1 MYDETKAKLYEREV
15 EFVETESRFIN
26 GGLGH
31 TKEVAQAMA
40 QDHRYLVQ
48 ERFKLM
54 LEYWKELA
62 KNYRKGR
69 YDPRNE
75 WACRCAGV
83 AIDALIE
90 SGDLYIPWD
99 EREEFGMNTKEA

>member
-1 MYDETKAKLYEREV
+1 MWDETKEKLYEREI
-15 EFVETESRFIN
+15 EFVEQESSFIN
-26 GGLGH
+26 GKLSH

-54 LEYWKELA
+54 LEYFKELA
-62 KNYRKGR
+62 KNERKGF

-75 WACRCAGV
+75 WACKCARV

-90 SGDLYIPWD
+90 SKLLYIPWD
-99 EREEFGMNTKEA
+99 EREEFGMTKAA

>member
-1 MYDETKAKLYEREV
+1 MTDEIKDKLYEREV
-15 EFVETESRFIN
+15 EFVKTESDFIN
-26 GGLGH
+26 GGLSH

-48 ERFKLM
+48 ERFKLT

-69 YDPRNE
+69 HDPRNE
-75 WACRCAGV
+75 WACKTASV
-83 AIDALIE
+83 AINALIE
-90 SGDLYIPWD
+90 SGDLYIPFD
-99 EREEFGMNTKEA
+99 EREDFGLPKAA

>member
-1 MYDETKAKLYEREV
+1 MWDETKEKLYEREV

-26 GGLGH
+26 GGLSH

-54 LEYWKELA
+54 VEYFKELA
-62 KNYRKGR
+62 KAERKGR

-75 WACRCAGV
+75 WACKCARV
-83 AIDALIE
+83 AIDALVE
-90 SGDLYIPWD
+90 SELLYIPWD
-99 EREEFGMNTKEA
+99 EREDFGMDTKAA

>member
-1 MYDETKAKLYEREV
+1 MWDETKEKLYEREV
-15 EFVETESRFIN
+15 EFVETESNFIN
-26 GGLGH
+26 GGLSH

-48 ERFKLM
+48 ERFKLT

-75 WACRCAGV
+75 WACKCASI

-90 SGDLYIPWD
+90 SGELYIPWD
-99 EREEFGMNTKEA
+99 EREDFGLKAA

>member
-1 MYDETKAKLYEREV
+1 MWDETKEKLYEREI
-15 EFVETESRFIN
+15 EFVEQESSFIN
-26 GGLGH
+26 GKLSH

-54 LEYWKELA
+54 LEYFKELA
-62 KNYRKGR
+62 KNERKGF

-75 WACRCAGV
+75 WACKCARV

-90 SGDLYIPWD
+90 SELLYIPWD
-99 EREEFGMNTKEA
+99 EREEFGMTKAA

>member
-1 MYDETKAKLYEREV
+1 MTDEIKNKLYEREV
-15 EFVETESRFIN
+15 EFVETESSFIN
-26 GGLGH
+26 GKLSH
-31 TKEVAQAMA
+31 VKEVAQAMA

-54 LEYWKELA
+54 LEYFKELA
-62 KNYRKGR
+62 KAERKGR

-75 WACRCAGV
+75 WACKCARI

-90 SGDLYIPWD
+90 SEELYIPWD
-99 EREEFGMNTKEA
+99 EREDFGLKAA

>member
-26 GGLGH
+26 GGLSH

-54 LEYWKELA
+54 VEYFKELA
-62 KNYRKGR
+62 KNERKGH

-75 WACRCAGV
+75 WACKCARV
-83 AIDALIE
+83 AIDALVE
-90 SGDLYIPWD
+90 SDLLYIPWD
-99 EREEFGMNTKEA
+99 EREELGLKAA

>member
-1 MYDETKAKLYEREV
+1 MFDETKAKLYEREV
-15 EFVETESRFIN
+15 EFVETESSFIN
-26 GGLGH
+26 GKLSH
-31 TKEVAQAMA
+31 VKEVAQAMA

-48 ERFKLM
+48 ERFKLQ

-62 KNYRKGR
+62 KNERKGR

-75 WACRCAGV
+75 WACKCARV

-90 SGDLYIPWD
+90 SELLYIPWD
-99 EREEFGMNTKEA
+99 EREDFGIPKAA